1 MSLVPQLGMPELLVL
16 AVLVLLV
23 VGPKD
28 LPKFFHSAGQF
39 VAKARRLADE
49 FRAGLSQMAREA
61 ELDEMR
67 KEIDSLKK
75 ASPVG
80 EVQEA
85 MADIKREMSAPL
97 KPVSDP
103 AHDDY
108 GDDEPC
114 PEEAAARA
122 AEEEGKTHG

>member
-28 LPKFFHSAGQF
+28 LPAFFHSAGQF
-39 VAKARRLADE
+39 VAKARRMADE
-49 FRAGLSQMAREA
+49 FRAGVSQMAREA

-67 KEIDSLKK
+67 KEIESLKK

-80 EVQEA
+80 EVQGA
-85 MADIKREMSAPL
+85 MDDIKREMTAPL
-97 KPVSDP
+97 NVATSSSDD
-103 AHDDY
+103 AY
-108 GDDEPC
+108 DEPC
-114 PEEAAARA
+114 PEELAAQAGD
-122 AEEEGKTHG
+122 EGDKANG